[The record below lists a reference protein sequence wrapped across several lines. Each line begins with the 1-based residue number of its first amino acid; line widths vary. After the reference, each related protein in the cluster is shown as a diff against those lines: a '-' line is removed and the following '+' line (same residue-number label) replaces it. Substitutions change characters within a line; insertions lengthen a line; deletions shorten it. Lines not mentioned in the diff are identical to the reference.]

1 MRLII
6 LTFLALLAFASNSI
20 LNRWALLDGITGPLT
35 FSFVR
40 VSSGAVLL
48 WIIVASKNINW
59 RPKFQIL
66 PSISISVYML
76 CFSIAYLNLGI
87 GIGAVILF
95 GGVQFTM
102 FGLAAFF
109 GEKITLW
116 RIVGA
121 TISFS
126 GLCVLFLTN
135 ERLDLN
141 ISAMLIMIFSAIGW
155 GVYSFLGK
163 NAKNPLLETTQNLVW
178 ASLFLGFVFV
188 FSFDE
193 MSIKGFVLAII
204 SGAITSGLGY
214 VLWYTVL
221 PSLKTTI
228 AAVLQLTVPIIAAI
242 VGVLFFSEELTMELV
257 FAAILVAMG
266 TFVSLINKPSQ

>member
-1 MRLII
+1 
-6 LTFLALLAFASNSI
+6 
-20 LNRWALLDGITGPLT
+20 
-35 FSFVR
+35 
-40 VSSGAVLL
+40 
-48 WIIVASKNINW
+48 
-59 RPKFQIL
+59 
-66 PSISISVYML
+66 
-76 CFSIAYLNLGI
+76 
-87 GIGAVILF
+87 
-95 GGVQFTM
+95 M

-116 RIVGA
+116 RIAGA
-121 TISFS
+121 AISFS
-126 GLCVLFLTN
+126 GLCLLFLTN

>member
-1 MRLII
+1 M
-6 LTFLALLAFASNSI
+6 
-20 LNRWALLDGITGPLT
+20 
-35 FSFVR
+35 
-40 VSSGAVLL
+40 
-48 WIIVASKNINW
+48 
-59 RPKFQIL
+59 
-66 PSISISVYML
+66 
-76 CFSIAYLNLGI
+76 
-87 GIGAVILF
+87 
-95 GGVQFTM
+95 
-102 FGLAAFF
+102 
-109 GEKITLW
+109 
-116 RIVGA
+116 
-121 TISFS
+121 
-126 GLCVLFLTN
+126 
-135 ERLDLN
+135 
-141 ISAMLIMIFSAIGW
+141 
-155 GVYSFLGK
+155 
-163 NAKNPLLETTQNLVW
+163 W

>member
-1 MRLII
+1 M
-6 LTFLALLAFASNSI
+6 
-20 LNRWALLDGITGPLT
+20 
-35 FSFVR
+35 
-40 VSSGAVLL
+40 
-48 WIIVASKNINW
+48 
-59 RPKFQIL
+59 
-66 PSISISVYML
+66 
-76 CFSIAYLNLGI
+76 
-87 GIGAVILF
+87 
-95 GGVQFTM
+95 
-102 FGLAAFF
+102 
-109 GEKITLW
+109 
-116 RIVGA
+116 
-121 TISFS
+121 
-126 GLCVLFLTN
+126 
-135 ERLDLN
+135 
-141 ISAMLIMIFSAIGW
+141 
-155 GVYSFLGK
+155 
-163 NAKNPLLETTQNLVW
+163 W
-178 ASLFLGFVFV
+178 ASLFLGFIFV